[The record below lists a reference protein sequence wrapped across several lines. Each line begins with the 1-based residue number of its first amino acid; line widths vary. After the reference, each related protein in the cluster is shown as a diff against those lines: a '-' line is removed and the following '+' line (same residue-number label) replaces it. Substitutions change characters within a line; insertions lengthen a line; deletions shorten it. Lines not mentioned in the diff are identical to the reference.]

1 MSPNQFQVKASFAG
15 QQRAS
20 NARLSLGTHE
30 LTIHTSKGSDNNTT
44 TAQVPYSCIYG
55 YEAPNDKAVIAEQD
69 RNKAVVVVHYVAFN
83 GPNLRNPS
91 AAKRTT
97 AQFLF
102 ERTEDADRFT
112 QTARDLGAFPK
123 PRRILLLV
131 NPNGGVGKAKRISDT
146 VVKPMLQHSGLTVK
160 EQYTEYGRHAVDI
173 AAKVDLDEVDSL
185 VVVSGDGVLHEVI
198 NGLLSRPDWDRARN
212 TSIGIVPAGSG
223 NAIAASLGIVSQF
236 VATLAAIR
244 GETSKLDIFSLSQLN
259 RPRIYSMLSFSWGMM
274 ADADI
279 ESDNYRWLGPLRFD
293 VAGFIRMIRLRRYSG
308 KVYVLPPKYEQTPS
322 TTEQQLTPPQSP
334 SHKREPESRFQHL
347 LDSNTKEPPKPWSLI
362 PNMPFY
368 SMLLLL
374 NCPNVGETIFFT
386 NTIRFNDGIMRLW
399 YSAETRFWKIL
410 MPFLFDQQNGKM
422 VERDLMKDL
431 ECGGIL
437 IVPGVEG
444 KPDDPSTHTAIDP
457 NWIISPSAK
466 SQGIYQKPGL
476 FDVDG
481 EVMPTARTLIEI
493 HPSLMNILVPEWWYH
508 KDDDNTTARA
518 HESAVIQATKTQ
530 QKVCSTF
537 GGVSVVA
544 TAVAVV
550 AAAVFLSVN
559 GHSPVDFLQSTLHL

>member
-1 MSPNQFQVKASFAG
+1 MSPNQFQAKASFAG
-15 QQRAS
+15 HQRVS
-20 NARLSLGTHE
+20 DTRLSLGTHE
-30 LTIHTSKGSDNNTT
+30 LTIHAPKGSDNNTT
-44 TAQVPYSCIYG
+44 PIQVPYSCIYG
-55 YEAPNDKAVIAEQD
+55 YETSTDKATGENYKNKVI
-69 RNKAVVVVHYVAFN
+69 VHYVAFS
-83 GPNLRNPS
+83 GPDLRNPS

-97 AQFLF
+97 AQLLF
-102 ERTEDADRFT
+102 ERTEDADRFI
-112 QTARDLGAFPK
+112 QTARDLGAFPT

-173 AAKVDLDEVDSL
+173 ASKVNLDEVDSL

-198 NGLLSRPDWDRARN
+198 NGLLSRPDWDRARKK
-212 TSIGIVPAGSG
+212 SIGIVPAGSG
-223 NAIAASLGIVSQF
+223 NAIAASLGIISQF
-236 VATLAAIR
+236 VATLTVIR

-259 RPRIYSMLSFSWGMM
+259 RPKIYSMLSFSWGMM

-293 VAGFIRMIRLRRYSG
+293 VAGFIRMIRLRRYPG
-308 KVYVLPPKYEQTPS
+308 KVYVLPPKHHQNPS

-334 SHKREPESRFQHL
+334 SHKREPESQFQHL
-347 LDSNTKEPPKPWSLI
+347 LDSNIKEPPKPWSLI

-386 NTIRFNDGIMRLW
+386 DTIRFNDGIMRLW

-410 MPFLFDQQNGKM
+410 MPFIFDQQNGKM

-437 IVPGVEG
+437 IIPGVEG
-444 KPDDPSTHTAIDP
+444 KPDDPSTHKVIEPDWVT
-457 NWIISPSAK
+457 SSAAK
-466 SQGIYQKPGL
+466 AQNIYQNPGL

-493 HPSLMNILVPEWWYH
+493 HPSLMNILVPEWLYH

-518 HESAVIQATKTQ
+518 HEAAVIQAIKAQ
-530 QKVCSTF
+530 QKVRSSF
-537 GGVSVVA
+537 GGVL
-544 TAVAVV
+544 VV
-550 AAAVFLSVN
+550 AATIAVAAAAVILSVDS
-559 GHSPVDFLQSTLHL
+559 HALVESLRSTLQF

>member
-1 MSPNQFQVKASFAG
+1 MSPNQFQAKASFAG
-15 QQRAS
+15 HQRVS
-20 NARLSLGTHE
+20 DARLSLGTHE
-30 LTIHTSKGSDNNTT
+30 LTIHAPKGSDNNTT
-44 TAQVPYSCIYG
+44 PIQVPYSCIYG
-55 YEAPNDKAVIAEQD
+55 YETSTDKATGENYKNKVI
-69 RNKAVVVVHYVAFN
+69 VHYVAFS
-83 GPNLRNPS
+83 GPDLRNPS

-97 AQFLF
+97 AQLLF
-102 ERTEDADRFT
+102 ERTEDADRFI
-112 QTARDLGAFPK
+112 QTARDLGAFPT

-173 AAKVDLDEVDSL
+173 ASKVNLDEVDSL

-198 NGLLSRPDWDRARN
+198 NGLLSRPDWDRARKK
-212 TSIGIVPAGSG
+212 SIGIVPAGSG

-236 VATLAAIR
+236 VATLTVIR

-259 RPRIYSMLSFSWGMM
+259 RPKIYSMLSFSWGMM

-293 VAGFIRMIRLRRYSG
+293 VAGFIRMIRLRRYPG
-308 KVYVLPPKYEQTPS
+308 KVYVLPPKHQQNPS

-334 SHKREPESRFQHL
+334 SHKREPESQFQHL
-347 LDSNTKEPPKPWSLI
+347 LDSNIKEPPKPWSLI

-386 NTIRFNDGIMRLW
+386 DTIRFNDGIMRLW

-410 MPFLFDQQNGKM
+410 MPFIFDQQNGKM

-437 IVPGVEG
+437 IIPGVEG
-444 KPDDPSTHTAIDP
+444 KPDDPSTHKVIEPDWVT
-457 NWIISPSAK
+457 SSAAK
-466 SQGIYQKPGL
+466 AQNIYQNPGL

-493 HPSLMNILVPEWWYH
+493 HPSLMNILVPEWLYH

-518 HESAVIQATKTQ
+518 HEAAVIQAIKAQ
-530 QKVCSTF
+530 QKVRSSF
-537 GGVSVVA
+537 GGVL
-544 TAVAVV
+544 VV
-550 AAAVFLSVN
+550 AATIAVAAAAVILSVDS
-559 GHSPVDFLQSTLHL
+559 HALVESLRSTLQF

>member
-15 QQRAS
+15 YQRAS
-20 NARLSLGTHE
+20 DARLSLCTHE

-44 TAQVPYSCIYG
+44 TTQVPYSCIYG
-55 YEAPNDKAVIAEQD
+55 YEAPTDKATEYNDKNKVI
-69 RNKAVVVVHYVAFN
+69 VHYVAFS
-83 GPNLRNPS
+83 GPDLRNPS

-102 ERTEDADRFT
+102 ERTEDADRFI

-146 VVKPMLQHSGLTVK
+146 VVKPMLQLSGLTVK

-185 VVVSGDGVLHEVI
+185 VVVSGDGVLHEVV
-198 NGLLSRPDWDRARN
+198 NGLLSRPDWDRARK

-223 NAIAASLGIVSQF
+223 NAIAASLGIVSQL
-236 VATLAAIR
+236 VATLTVVR

-293 VAGFIRMIRLRRYSG
+293 VAGFIRMVRLRRYPG
-308 KVYVLPPKYEQTPS
+308 KVYVLPPKHQQNPS
-322 TTEQQLTPPQSP
+322 TTKQQLTPPQSS

-347 LDSNTKEPPKPWSLI
+347 LDSNIKEPPKPWSVI
-362 PNMPFY
+362 PNIPFY

-410 MPFLFDQQNGKM
+410 MPFIFDQQNGKM

-444 KPDDPSTHTAIDP
+444 KPDDPSTHTVIEPD
-457 NWIISPSAK
+457 WVTSPAAK
-466 SQGIYQKPGL
+466 AQNIYQKPGL

-493 HPSLMNILVPEWWYH
+493 HPSLMNILVPEWLYH
-508 KDDDNTTARA
+508 KDDDNSTARA
-518 HESAVIQATKTQ
+518 HETAVIQAIKAQ
-530 QKVCSTF
+530 QKVRSSF
-537 GGVSVVA
+537 GGILVA
-544 TAVAVV
+544 AAAVAVA
-550 AAAVFLSVN
+550 AAAVFLSADD
-559 GHSPVDFLQSTLHL
+559 HSPVEFFRSTLQL